1 MTCLHLA
8 ALSGCVSAC
17 AYLIDL
23 GCDINS
29 DAKEL
34 KCFCNRR
41 MGLTP
46 LYLAVTSGDPQTVSL
61 LLQHGAEVD
70 VTVYEEDGTW
80 LCERGITP
88 LHQAARLNH
97 ATICELLCDEGADVN
112 ARCYIRNENL
122 HGGRKPFDGSVKL
135 RPIDLVE
142 ENPHAPSAALPLH
155 EEHLIVNRGAVRAER
170 AAARTREVLIAAGK
184 KKRRSDDS
192 PLSARRGM
200 SAMFERLRL

>member
-1 MTCLHLA
+1 MKWLVERGADWRLTVQPYDGAGAMTCLHLA

-97 ATICELLCDEGADVN
+97 ATICELLCDEGRGCQCAL
-112 ARCYIRNENL
+112 L
-122 HGGRKPFDGSVKL
+122 HTK
-135 RPIDLVE
+135 
-142 ENPHAPSAALPLH
+142 
-155 EEHLIVNRGAVRAER
+155 
-170 AAARTREVLIAAGK
+170 
-184 KKRRSDDS
+184 
-192 PLSARRGM
+192 
-200 SAMFERLRL
+200 

>member
-1 MTCLHLA
+1 MITPSHKVWIFVASDPVDFRKGHDGLA
-8 ALSGCVSAC
+8 ALVQSH
-17 AYLIDL
+17 L
-23 GCDINS
+23 
-29 DAKEL
+29 
-34 KCFCNRR
+34 R
-41 MGLTP
+41 
-46 LYLAVTSGDPQTVSL
+46 Q
-61 LLQHGAEVD
+61 
-70 VTVYEEDGTW
+70 
-80 LCERGITP
+80 
-88 LHQAARLNH
+88 
-97 ATICELLCDEGADVN
+97 
-112 ARCYIRNENL
+112 
-122 HGGRKPFDGSVKL
+122 KPFDGSVKL